1 MLEKPVIVIV
11 GPTASGKTGVAI
23 DLAKRISGE
32 IISADSRTIYKG
44 MDIGTAKPTKDE
56 CKKNV
61 HYGFDLVEPDERFT
75 VYDWKKYAEGK
86 IEEIRS
92 RGNYPIVVGGTG
104 LYVDALIFDYQFG
117 ENKKDCKDRKKM
129 RDGYLV
135 YGIKWESEDLRTRII
150 QREQKMFENPE
161 LVQETKRLALR
172 YDWSLQSMRSNIYQF
187 VWKMINGEISQGEAI
202 TLGALDDYHLAKR
215 QMTWFRR
222 NPEIKWCNLESVVDT
237 IIEDLE
243 LKINK

>member
-1 MLEKPVIVIV
+1 MIVIV

>member
-11 GPTASGKTGVAI
+11 GATASGKTGAAI

-56 CKKNV
+56 YKKIV

-86 IEEIRS
+86 IDEIRS

-135 YGIKWESEDLRTRII
+135 YGIKWGSEDLRTRII

-161 LVQETKRLALR
+161 LVQETKRLAHR
-172 YDWSLQSMRSNIYQF
+172 YDWSLQSMRSNVYQF

-215 QMTWFRR
+215 QMTWFKR
-222 NPEIKWCNLESVVDT
+222 NPEIKWCNLESVVDK
-237 IIEDLE
+237 IIEDLG
-243 LKINK
+243 LKIIK

>member
-1 MLEKPVIVIV
+1 MIVIV

-135 YGIKWESEDLRTRII
+135 YGIKWGSEDLRTRII

-161 LVQETKRLALR
+161 LVQETKRLAHR
-172 YDWSLQSMRSNIYQF
+172 YDWSLQSMRSNVYQF

-215 QMTWFRR
+215 QMTWFKR
-222 NPEIKWCNLESVVDT
+222 NPEIKWCNLGSVVDK
-237 IIEDLE
+237 IIEDLD
-243 LKINK
+243 LKIIK

>member
-11 GPTASGKTGVAI
+11 GATASGKTGAAI

-75 VYDWKKYAEGK
+75 VYDWKKYAEEK
-86 IEEIRS
+86 INEIRS

-135 YGIKWESEDLRTRII
+135 YGIKWGSEDLRTRII

-161 LVQETKRLALR
+161 LVQETKRLAQR

-215 QMTWFRR
+215 QMTWFKR

>member
-11 GPTASGKTGVAI
+11 GATASGKTGAAI

-44 MDIGTAKPTKDE
+44 MDIGTVKPTKDE
-56 CKKNV
+56 CKKIV

-75 VYDWKKYAEGK
+75 VYDWKKYAEEK
-86 IEEIRS
+86 INEIRS

-135 YGIKWESEDLRTRII
+135 YGIKWGSEDLRTRII

-161 LVQETKRLALR
+161 LVQETKRLAQR

-215 QMTWFRR
+215 QMTWFKR
-222 NPEIKWCNLESVVDT
+222 NPEIKWCNLESVVDK
-237 IIEDLE
+237 IIEDLG
-243 LKINK
+243 LKIIK

>member
-11 GPTASGKTGVAI
+11 GPTASGKTGAAI

-44 MDIGTAKPTKDE
+44 MDIGTAKPNKDE

-75 VYDWKKYAEGK
+75 VYDWKKYAEEK
-86 IEEIRS
+86 IDEIRS

-135 YGIKWESEDLRTRII
+135 YGIKWGSEELRTRII
-150 QREQKMFENPE
+150 QREQKMLENPE
-161 LVQETKRLALR
+161 LVQETKRLAHR
-172 YDWSLQSMRSNIYQF
+172 YDWSLQSMRSNVYQF

-215 QMTWFRR
+215 QMTWFKR
-222 NPEIKWCNLESVVDT
+222 NPEIKWCNLESVVDK
-237 IIEDLE
+237 IIEDLG
-243 LKINK
+243 LKIIK

>member
-11 GPTASGKTGVAI
+11 GPTASGKTGAAI

-56 CKKNV
+56 YKKIV

-86 IEEIRS
+86 IDEIRS

-129 RDGYLV
+129 KDGYLV
-135 YGIKWESEDLRTRII
+135 YGIKWGSEDLRTRII

-161 LVQETKRLALR
+161 LVQETKRLAHR
-172 YDWSLQSMRSNIYQF
+172 YDWSLQSMRSNVYQF

-215 QMTWFRR
+215 QMTWFKR
-222 NPEIKWCNLESVVDT
+222 NPEIKWCNLESVVDK
-237 IIEDLE
+237 IIEDLG
-243 LKINK
+243 LKIIK

>member
-1 MLEKPVIVIV
+1 MIVIV
-11 GPTASGKTGVAI
+11 GPTASGKTGAAI
-23 DLAKRISGE
+23 DLAKRIRSE

-75 VYDWKKYAEGK
+75 VYDWKKYAEKK
-86 IEEIRS
+86 IDEIRS

-135 YGIKWESEDLRTRII
+135 YGIKWESEELRTRII
-150 QREQKMFENPE
+150 QREQQMFENPE
-161 LVQETKRLALR
+161 LVQETKRLAHR
-172 YDWSLQSMRSNIYQF
+172 YDWSLQSMRSNVYQF
-187 VWKMINGEISQGEAI
+187 VWKMINGEINQGEAI

-215 QMTWFRR
+215 QMTWFKR
-222 NPEIKWCNLESVVDT
+222 NPEIKWCNLESVVDK
-237 IIEDLE
+237 IIEDLG
-243 LKINK
+243 LKIIK

>member
-1 MLEKPVIVIV
+1 MIVIV
-11 GPTASGKTGVAI
+11 GPTASGKTGAAI

-44 MDIGTAKPTKDE
+44 MDIGTAKPTRDE
-56 CKKNV
+56 CKKIV

-86 IEEIRS
+86 IDEIRS
-92 RGNYPIVVGGTG
+92 RGNYPIVVGGAG

-129 RDGYLV
+129 KDGYLV
-135 YGIKWESEDLRTRII
+135 YGIKWGSEELRTRII

-161 LVQETKRLALR
+161 LVQETTRLAHR
-172 YDWSLQSMRSNIYQF
+172 YDWSLQSMRSNVYQF

-215 QMTWFRR
+215 QMTWFKR

>member
-11 GPTASGKTGVAI
+11 GPTASGKTGAAI

-44 MDIGTAKPTKDE
+44 MDIGTAKPNKDE
-56 CKKNV
+56 CKKIV

-75 VYDWKKYAEGK
+75 VYDWKKYAEEK
-86 IEEIRS
+86 IDEIRS

-135 YGIKWESEDLRTRII
+135 YGIKWGSEELRTRII
-150 QREQKMFENPE
+150 QREQKMLENPE
-161 LVQETKRLALR
+161 LVQETKRLAHR
-172 YDWSLQSMRSNIYQF
+172 YDWSLQSMRSNVYQF
-187 VWKMINGEISQGEAI
+187 VWKMINGEISQGEAM

-215 QMTWFRR
+215 QMTWFKR
-222 NPEIKWCNLESVVDT
+222 NPEIKWCNLESVVNK
-237 IIEDLE
+237 IIEDLG
-243 LKINK
+243 LKIIK

>member
-11 GPTASGKTGVAI
+11 GATASGKTGAAI

-56 CKKNV
+56 CKKIV

-75 VYDWKKYAEGK
+75 VYDWKKYAEEK
-86 IEEIRS
+86 INEIRS

-117 ENKKDCKDRKKM
+117 ENKKDCKDRKK
-129 RDGYLV
+129 
-135 YGIKWESEDLRTRII
+135 II

-161 LVQETKRLALR
+161 LVQETKRLAQR

-215 QMTWFRR
+215 QMTWFKR

>member
-1 MLEKPVIVIV
+1 MIVIV
-11 GPTASGKTGVAI
+11 GPTASGKTGAAI

-32 IISADSRTIYKG
+32 IISADSRTIFKG
-44 MDIGTAKPTKDE
+44 MDIGTVKPNKDE
-56 CKKNV
+56 CKKIV

-75 VYDWKKYAEGK
+75 VYDWKKYAEEK
-86 IEEIRS
+86 IDEIRS

-135 YGIKWESEDLRTRII
+135 YGIKWGSEKLRTRII

-161 LVQETKRLALR
+161 LVQETKRLAHR
-172 YDWSLQSMRSNIYQF
+172 YDWSLQSMRSNVYQF

-215 QMTWFRR
+215 QMTWFKR
-222 NPEIKWCNLESVVDT
+222 NPEIKWCNLESVVDK
-237 IIEDLE
+237 IIEDLG
-243 LKINK
+243 LKIIK

>member
-11 GPTASGKTGVAI
+11 GPTASGKTGAAI

-56 CKKNV
+56 YKKIV

-86 IEEIRS
+86 IDEIRS

-135 YGIKWESEDLRTRII
+135 YGIKWGSEDLRTRII

-161 LVQETKRLALR
+161 LVQETKRLAHR
-172 YDWSLQSMRSNIYQF
+172 YDWSLQSMRSNVYQF

-215 QMTWFRR
+215 QMTWFKR
-222 NPEIKWCNLESVVDT
+222 NPEIKWCNLESVVDK
-237 IIEDLE
+237 IIEDLG
-243 LKINK
+243 LKIIK

>member
-1 MLEKPVIVIV
+1 MIVIV
-11 GPTASGKTGVAI
+11 GPTASGKTGAAI

-56 CKKNV
+56 YKKIV

-86 IEEIRS
+86 IDEIRS

-135 YGIKWESEDLRTRII
+135 YGIKWGSEDLRTRII

-161 LVQETKRLALR
+161 LVQETKRLAHR
-172 YDWSLQSMRSNIYQF
+172 YDWSLQSMRSNVYQF

-215 QMTWFRR
+215 QMTWFKR
-222 NPEIKWCNLESVVDT
+222 NPEIKWCNLESVVDK
-237 IIEDLE
+237 IIEDLG
-243 LKINK
+243 LKIIK

>member
-1 MLEKPVIVIV
+1 MIVIV

-135 YGIKWESEDLRTRII
+135 YGIKWGSEELRARII

-161 LVQETKRLALR
+161 LVQETKRLAHR
-172 YDWSLQSMRSNIYQF
+172 YDWSLQSMRSNVYQF
-187 VWKMINGEISQGEAI
+187 VWMMINGEISQGEAI

-215 QMTWFRR
+215 QMTWFKR
-222 NPEIKWCNLESVVDT
+222 NPEIKWCNLESVVDK
-237 IIEDLE
+237 IIEDLG
-243 LKINK
+243 LKIIK

>member
-1 MLEKPVIVIV
+1 MIVIV
-11 GPTASGKTGVAI
+11 GPTASGKTGAAI

-32 IISADSRTIYKG
+32 IISADSRTIFKG

-75 VYDWKKYAEGK
+75 VYDWKKYAEEK
-86 IEEIRS
+86 IDEIRS

-135 YGIKWESEDLRTRII
+135 YGIKWESEELRTRII

-161 LVQETKRLALR
+161 LVQETKRLAQR

-202 TLGALDDYHLAKR
+202 ALGALDDYHLAKR
-215 QMTWFRR
+215 QMTWFKR
-222 NPEIKWCNLESVVDT
+222 NPEIKWCNLESVVDK
-237 IIEDLE
+237 IIEDLG
-243 LKINK
+243 LKIIK

>member
-1 MLEKPVIVIV
+1 MIVIV
-11 GPTASGKTGVAI
+11 GPTASGKTGAAI

-32 IISADSRTIYKG
+32 IISADSRTIYKE
-44 MDIGTAKPTKDE
+44 MDIGKGKPTKDE
-56 CKKNV
+56 CKKIV

-86 IEEIRS
+86 IDEIRS

-135 YGIKWESEDLRTRII
+135 YGIKWGSEELRTRII

-161 LVQETKRLALR
+161 LVQETKRLAHR
-172 YDWSLQSMRSNIYQF
+172 YDWSLQSMRSNVYQF

-215 QMTWFRR
+215 QMTWFKR
-222 NPEIKWCNLESVVDT
+222 NPEIKWCNLESVVDK
-237 IIEDLE
+237 IIEDLG
-243 LKINK
+243 LKIIK

>member
-11 GPTASGKTGVAI
+11 GPTASGKTGAAI

-32 IISADSRTIYKG
+32 IISADSRTIFKG
-44 MDIGTAKPTKDE
+44 MDIGTAKPNKDE
-56 CKKNV
+56 RKKIV

-75 VYDWKKYAEGK
+75 VYDWKKYAEEK
-86 IEEIRS
+86 IDEIRS

-135 YGIKWESEDLRTRII
+135 YGIKWGSEKLRTRII

-161 LVQETKRLALR
+161 LVQETKRLAHR
-172 YDWSLQSMRSNIYQF
+172 YDWSLQSMRSNVYQF

-215 QMTWFRR
+215 QMTWFKR
-222 NPEIKWCNLESVVDT
+222 NPEIKWCNLESVVDK
-237 IIEDLE
+237 IIEDLG
-243 LKINK
+243 LKIIK

>member
-1 MLEKPVIVIV
+1 MIVIV
-11 GPTASGKTGVAI
+11 GPTASGKTGAAI

-44 MDIGTAKPTKDE
+44 MDIGTAKPTRDE
-56 CKKNV
+56 YKKIV

-75 VYDWKKYAEGK
+75 VYDWKKYAEEK
-86 IEEIRS
+86 IDEIRS
-92 RGNYPIVVGGTG
+92 RGDYPIVVGGTG

-135 YGIKWESEDLRTRII
+135 YGIKWESQELRTRII
-150 QREQKMFENPE
+150 QREQQMFENPE
-161 LVQETKRLALR
+161 LVQETKRLAHR
-172 YDWSLQSMRSNIYQF
+172 YDWSLQSMRSNVYQF
-187 VWKMINGEISQGEAI
+187 VWKMISGEISQGEAI

-215 QMTWFRR
+215 QMTWFKR
-222 NPEIKWCNLESVVDT
+222 NPEIKWCNLESVVNK
-237 IIEDLE
+237 IIEDLG
-243 LKINK
+243 LKIIK

>member
-1 MLEKPVIVIV
+1 MIVIV
-11 GPTASGKTGVAI
+11 GPTASGKTGAAI

-56 CKKNV
+56 YKKIV

-86 IEEIRS
+86 IDEIRS

-135 YGIKWESEDLRTRII
+135 YGIKWGSEDLRTRII

-161 LVQETKRLALR
+161 LVQETKRLAHR
-172 YDWSLQSMRSNIYQF
+172 YDWSLQSMRSNVYQF

-202 TLGALDDYHLAKR
+202 NLGALDDYHLAKR
-215 QMTWFRR
+215 QMTWFKR
-222 NPEIKWCNLESVVDT
+222 NPEIKWCNLESVVDK
-237 IIEDLE
+237 IIENLE

>member
-11 GPTASGKTGVAI
+11 GPTASGKTGAAI

-44 MDIGTAKPTKDE
+44 MDIGTAKPTRDE
-56 CKKNV
+56 YKKIV

-75 VYDWKKYAEGK
+75 VYDWKKYAEEK
-86 IEEIRS
+86 IDEIRS
-92 RGNYPIVVGGTG
+92 RGDYPIVVGGTG

-135 YGIKWESEDLRTRII
+135 YGIKWESQELRTRII
-150 QREQKMFENPE
+150 QREQQMFENPE
-161 LVQETKRLALR
+161 LVQETKRLAHR
-172 YDWSLQSMRSNIYQF
+172 YDWSLQSMRSNVYQF
-187 VWKMINGEISQGEAI
+187 VWKMISGEISQGEAI

-215 QMTWFRR
+215 QMTWFKR
-222 NPEIKWCNLESVVDT
+222 NPEIKWCNLESVVNK
-237 IIEDLE
+237 IIEDLG
-243 LKINK
+243 LKIIK

>member
-135 YGIKWESEDLRTRII
+135 YGIKWGSEDLRTRII

-161 LVQETKRLALR
+161 LVQETKRLAHR
-172 YDWSLQSMRSNIYQF
+172 YDWSLQSMRSNVYQF

-215 QMTWFRR
+215 QMTWFKR
-222 NPEIKWCNLESVVDT
+222 NPEIKWCNLGSVVDK
-237 IIEDLE
+237 IIEDLD
-243 LKINK
+243 LKIIK

>member
-1 MLEKPVIVIV
+1 MIVIV
-11 GPTASGKTGVAI
+11 GPTASGKTGAAI

-32 IISADSRTIYKG
+32 IISADSRTIFKG
-44 MDIGTAKPTKDE
+44 MDIGTAKPNKDE
-56 CKKNV
+56 CKKIV

-75 VYDWKKYAEGK
+75 VYDWKKYAEEK
-86 IEEIRS
+86 IDEIRS

-104 LYVDALIFDYQFG
+104 L
-117 ENKKDCKDRKKM
+117 NKKDCKDRKKM

-135 YGIKWESEDLRTRII
+135 YGIKWESEELRTRII

-161 LVQETKRLALR
+161 LVQETKRLAQR

-215 QMTWFRR
+215 QMTWFKR
-222 NPEIKWCNLESVVDT
+222 NPEIKWCNLESVVDK
-237 IIEDLE
+237 IIEDLG
-243 LKINK
+243 LKIIK

>member
-1 MLEKPVIVIV
+1 MIVIV
-11 GPTASGKTGVAI
+11 GPTASGKTGAAI

-56 CKKNV
+56 YKKIV

-86 IEEIRS
+86 IDEIRS

-129 RDGYLV
+129 KDGYLV
-135 YGIKWESEDLRTRII
+135 YGIKWGSEDLRTRII

-161 LVQETKRLALR
+161 LVQETKRLAHR
-172 YDWSLQSMRSNIYQF
+172 YDWSLQSMRSNVYQF

-215 QMTWFRR
+215 QMTWFKR
-222 NPEIKWCNLESVVDT
+222 NPEIKWCNLESVVDK
-237 IIEDLE
+237 IIEDLG
-243 LKINK
+243 LKIIK

>member
-11 GPTASGKTGVAI
+11 GPTASGKTGAAI

-32 IISADSRTIYKG
+32 IISADSRTIFKG
-44 MDIGTAKPTKDE
+44 MDIGTVKPNKDE
-56 CKKNV
+56 CKKIV

-75 VYDWKKYAEGK
+75 VYDWKKYAEEK
-86 IEEIRS
+86 IDEIRS

-135 YGIKWESEDLRTRII
+135 YGIKWGSEKLRTRII

-161 LVQETKRLALR
+161 LVQETKRLAHR
-172 YDWSLQSMRSNIYQF
+172 YDWSLQSMRSNVYQF

-215 QMTWFRR
+215 QMTWFKR
-222 NPEIKWCNLESVVDT
+222 NPEIKWCNLESVVDK
-237 IIEDLE
+237 IIEDLG
-243 LKINK
+243 LKIIK

>member
-1 MLEKPVIVIV
+1 MIVIV
-11 GPTASGKTGVAI
+11 GPTASGKTGAAI

-56 CKKNV
+56 YKKIV

-86 IEEIRS
+86 IDEIRS

-104 LYVDALIFDYQFG
+104 LYVDVLIFDYQFG

-135 YGIKWESEDLRTRII
+135 YGIKWGSEDLRTRII

-161 LVQETKRLALR
+161 LVQETKRLAHR
-172 YDWSLQSMRSNIYQF
+172 YDWSLQSMRSNVYQF

-215 QMTWFRR
+215 QMTWFKR
-222 NPEIKWCNLESVVDT
+222 NPEIKWCNLESVVDK
-237 IIEDLE
+237 IIEDLG
-243 LKINK
+243 LKIIK